1 MEDNVCYENSFY
13 SFPMQE
19 AFSVVLKGVVALGD
33 ILLNS
38 SEPQPASPVH
48 QPLIEHGSDISE
60 DSAFISDDHCE
71 TNNDVF
77 VQETVIHEYAQDQID
92 CEDRISDSGFHSGVE
107 AVTDSDM
114 SCDQSIGISTQ
125 PEDGTSCQNSAEVKL
140 HCYERLLRIHQE
152 GLRRQVTPN
161 LNETSSPALVR
172 EIYKNRLTNIEY
184 DKQYLSQLLQNYLL
198 NSTQDLQLCESVSDT
213 LDEATSWICD
223 LKELYLSKGY
233 YLKSQASSLHSSLP
247 CYSKESQMNIFEFI
261 RKFEAYAVD
270 YEIDAEKTELL
281 YSKFLCSEIQEEMI
295 KFKGNYN
302 RLKEALFHKYGDV
315 HSIAKNLLSTVSSI
329 TKPGALSSVH
339 EQLVYYRR
347 LQFAL
352 HEIHKFSTNPEIPS
366 SQREEYFFSQEFLHK
381 LLILLPGDAKKE
393 YIKCLNEQGEDIIRI
408 QGKMAFKI
416 LIATVTDKYEILDA
430 SARLESF
437 QEFGHKKP
445 KKKKTNSKSS
455 QSVHS
460 VHTPYE
466 RRKSES
472 RDSSST
478 FDKDCHN
485 SQHSHDKRK
494 CREFFQQSPKERTE
508 SRHRL
513 KCKQCL
519 VCLQSNTDC
528 SPRNCQN
535 IDSIPDILVCKDC
548 KKMSMITDRPAYSI
562 FYCHSKYHTKP
573 SKSQISEALH
583 SYMPHFNASDLGLFD
598 YVLAC

>member
-393 YIKCLNEQGEDIIRI
+393 FIKCLNEQGEDIIRI

-430 SARLESF
+430 SARLE
-437 QEFGHKKP
+437 
-445 KKKKTNSKSS
+445 
-455 QSVHS
+455 
-460 VHTPYE
+460 
-466 RRKSES
+466 
-472 RDSSST
+472 
-478 FDKDCHN
+478 
-485 SQHSHDKRK
+485 
-494 CREFFQQSPKERTE
+494 
-508 SRHRL
+508 
-513 KCKQCL
+513 
-519 VCLQSNTDC
+519 
-528 SPRNCQN
+528 
-535 IDSIPDILVCKDC
+535 
-548 KKMSMITDRPAYSI
+548 
-562 FYCHSKYHTKP
+562 
-573 SKSQISEALH
+573 
-583 SYMPHFNASDLGLFD
+583 
-598 YVLAC
+598 